1 MSLQALIDD
10 ALAKTPPGRCV
21 WVALSG
27 GLDSALLLRLA
38 ADACRRHPR
47 ALRALH
53 VHHGLQAAADDFER
67 HCRRLCSRLGV
78 PLSVARV
85 AVDTGSGDGTEAA
98 ARRARYAAFARTVRR
113 GERLWLAQHQ
123 DDQAETFLLAA
134 LRGSGPAGLA
144 GMPRR
149 REYKGIVIE
158 RPLRDVARS
167 ALEAQARRD
176 GPVWIDDPTNVE
188 REFDRNYLRHAVMG
202 ALKARWPHAPASLAR
217 SAELAGEAAGL
228 LDELADSDL
237 ERLGG
242 APGRLAADALLALS
256 GPRRRLLV
264 RRCLTRLGLPLPPAR
279 RLAALE
285 AQLESRR
292 DAGVRVSWPGGEA
305 RLWRGEVFLMAPPV
319 ALDDGWEARWNGR
332 EALPT
337 PIGTLRRGLAPRD
350 GRAVCLRVRA
360 RRGGEVFQLAGRGRR
375 DLKRLLQEWGLPPW
389 ERQRLLVVWHSDTPV
404 AAGLASGGWLA
415 LAQGW
420 RDAQ

>member
-1 MSLQALIDD
+1 MAMSLQALIDD
-10 ALAKTPPGRCV
+10 ALAKTPPGRGV

-158 RPLRDVARS
+158 RP
-167 ALEAQARRD
+167 
-176 GPVWIDDPTNVE
+176 
-188 REFDRNYLRHAVMG
+188 
-202 ALKARWPHAPASLAR
+202 
-217 SAELAGEAAGL
+217 
-228 LDELADSDL
+228 
-237 ERLGG
+237 
-242 APGRLAADALLALS
+242 
-256 GPRRRLLV
+256 
-264 RRCLTRLGLPLPPAR
+264 
-279 RLAALE
+279 
-285 AQLESRR
+285 
-292 DAGVRVSWPGGEA
+292 
-305 RLWRGEVFLMAPPV
+305 
-319 ALDDGWEARWNGR
+319 
-332 EALPT
+332 
-337 PIGTLRRGLAPRD
+337 
-350 GRAVCLRVRA
+350 
-360 RRGGEVFQLAGRGRR
+360 
-375 DLKRLLQEWGLPPW
+375 
-389 ERQRLLVVWHSDTPV
+389 
-404 AAGLASGGWLA
+404 
-415 LAQGW
+415 
-420 RDAQ
+420 